1 MKIESGKLGDVMD
14 VKKEANA
21 VGVGVAAAAQMEKI
35 NALAKG
41 TLTEEQVYVFSVK
54 LCDDQVDR
62 DFERFDAAALPQLA
76 RLFVGKSGIVDHKWS
91 AEGQLARIFDTEVLS
106 EEGVS
111 FIKAWAYIRRGGA
124 GDEWIA
130 DIEAGIKK
138 EVSVGCAMGR
148 SVCSVCGGEYGTCG
162 HCKGE
167 YYDGE
172 LCCAI
177 LREPVDA
184 YEFSFVAV
192 PAQREAGV
200 LKGMGR
206 RCTLKELADEF
217 GAQEEYRGLFKQAQ
231 LGRAYQR
238 QLSDEVVRLGLM
250 LGLKIAEPTL
260 RGAVEKLAGNE
271 LVELRDALR
280 EQAAEKYPIQ
290 LQLGSVRGEE
300 ALESGY
306 LI

>member
-1 MKIESGKLGDVMD
+1 ME
-14 VKKEANA
+14 VKKEAAA
-21 VGVGVAAAAQMEKI
+21 VGVGVPTAQQLEKI
-35 NALAKG
+35 HALAKG
-41 TLTEEQVYVFSVK
+41 KLTAEQVYVFSVR

-62 DFERFDAAALPQLA
+62 DFERFDAAALPELA
-76 RLFVGKSGIVDHKWS
+76 KLFVGRSGIVDHRWS
-91 AEGQLARIFDTEVLS
+91 AGGQLARIFDTEVL
-106 EEGVS
+106 EQDGVR

-138 EVSVGCAMGR
+138 EVSVGCSMGS
-148 SVCSVCGGEYGTCG
+148 SVCSICGGAYGSCG
-162 HCKGE
+162 HRKGE
-167 YYDGE
+167 YYEGQ

-206 RCTLKELADEF
+206 RLSLKELADEF
-217 GAQEEYRGLFKQAQ
+217 GAQEEYRGLWKQAQ
-231 LGRAYQR
+231 LGQRYQK
-238 QLSDEVVRLGLM
+238 QLADEVVRLCLM
-250 LGLKIAEPTL
+250 LELKLPEPML
-260 RGAVEKLAGNE
+260 RGAVEKLAGGE
-271 LVELRDALR
+271 LAGLRDALR
-280 EQAAEKYPIQ
+280 ERAAEKYPIQ
-290 LQLGSVRGEE
+290 LQLGTVRGEE